1 MKKLATRLVAAA
13 AIAALTAGAAH
24 AHRAWILPSQT
35 TVSGIGEFV
44 TIDAAV
50 SNHLFFPDHRPM
62 NVDQI
67 TITGPDGAV
76 VKPAN
81 AAQGQYRTTFDL
93 KLEKEGTYRIAQ
105 ASSGP
110 GGGRGGPPPGGMPAA
125 GGAPAGAPPA
135 APVFLGTSSGPFG
148 AQWTEGKDVKRW
160 RGTLAEFTAQGID
173 KKKGV
178 ELSTSNRRVE
188 TFVTVGKPSAVPVTG
203 KGLEISG
210 GTHPNDLYTGEEV
223 SLKFADNGKP
233 AAGVELTLISGGDR
247 YRDNEDAIKVTT
259 DKDGVAKVKFPTAG
273 MYWLQAQ
280 ANTTAT
286 IEGKTVK
293 SQSSYVAVLEVLPG

>member
-1 MKKLATRLVAAA
+1 MTFAKRLLIAAA
-13 AIAALTAGAAH
+13 AVTLTAGVAH
-24 AHRAWILPSQT
+24 AHRAWILPSAT
-35 TVSGIGEFV
+35 VVSGDKAWV
-44 TIDAAV
+44 TIDGAI
-50 SNHLFFPDHRPM
+50 SNNLFFPDHRPM
-62 NVDQI
+62 QI
-67 TITGPDGAV
+67 EAIAITAPDGSS
-76 VKPAN
+76 VKPVN
-81 AAQGQYRTTFDL
+81 ATVGQYRTTFDL
-93 KLEKEGTYRIAQ
+93 ELKQKGTYRIAQ
-105 ASSGP
+105 ANSGLN
-110 GGGRGGPPPGGMPAA
+110 ASYKE
-125 GGAPAGAPPA
+125 GAE
-135 APVFLGTSSGPFG
+135 T
-148 AQWTEGKDVKRW
+148 KRW
-160 RGTLAEFTAQGID
+160 RGTMQEYVAQGID

-223 SLKFADNGKP
+223 ALKFADNGKP

-286 IEGKTVK
+286 IEGKAVK